1 MKIAKMKIALGLV
14 TGCLMVS
21 ATYASPVTLNSA
33 QMDSVAAG
41 GEDTVSGFVCTVN
54 VHYDGLENA
63 AGVTNNEQVAFNEVN
78 GTDANGN
85 EVTYYTVAPQGAGDL
100 MVPAQATN
108 TGTPGTGFSIPGDTS
123 YSPIW
128 NRSNF

>member
-1 MKIAKMKIALGLV
+1 MKMTKMKITLGLM
-14 TGCLMVS
+14 TSCLMVS
-21 ATYASPVTLNSA
+21 ASYASPIVLNSA

-41 GEDTVSGFVCTVN
+41 GVDTVSGFVCTVN
-54 VHYDGLENA
+54 VHYAGLENA
-63 AGVTNNEQVAFNEVN
+63 AGVTNNQQVAFNEVN
-78 GTDANGN
+78 GTDVNGD

-108 TGTPGTGFSIPGDTS
+108 TGTPGTGFSTPGDTS

>member
-1 MKIAKMKIALGLV
+1 MKISKMKIALGLV

-21 ATYASPVTLNSA
+21 ATYASPVALNSA

-54 VHYDGLENA
+54 VHYEGLENA
-63 AGVTNNEQVAFNEVN
+63 AGVTNNDQVAFNEVN

-108 TGTPGTGFSIPGDTS
+108 TGTPGTGFSTPGDTS

>member
-1 MKIAKMKIALGLV
+1 MKITKMKTALGLV
-14 TGCLMVS
+14 SGCLMVP
-21 ATYASPVTLNSA
+21 ATYASPVALNSA

-41 GEDTVSGFVCTVN
+41 GVETVSGFVCTVN
-54 VHYDGLENA
+54 LHYAGLENA
-63 AGVTNNEQVAFNEVN
+63 AGVTNNQQVAFNEVN
-78 GTDANGN
+78 GTDVNGN

-108 TGTPGTGFSIPGDTS
+108 TGTPGTGFSTPGDTS